1 VYRGAVEVV
10 VCNVAVCRFE
20 GVVEVRS
27 SVLGVGGVHGE
38 ESVLEDVAVAGV
50 ETMEEVGILFFLSE
64 LVGGAEASAK
74 L

>member
-1 VYRGAVEVV
+1 VEVV

-27 SVLGVGGVHGE
+27 SVLGAGGVHGE
-38 ESVLEDVAVAGV
+38 ESVLEDVAVVGV
-50 ETMEEVGILFFLSE
+50 ETMEEVGVLFFLSE
-64 LVGGAEASAK
+64 LVGSAEASAK